1 MKIDVRFR
9 GIRVSEALREY
20 AVRRVRF
27 QLSRFDGDVG
37 SVVVRIGDVNGPRGG
52 VDKRCLVEA
61 RGRAFGPVAVEDA
74 SADAYAAVG
83 TAVGRVARAVR
94 REIERA
100 RAVGRPSRG
109 PGPAPWRPL
118 RRRRAHPGLEIT
130 GTPEGDLS

>member
-9 GIRVSEALREY
+9 GIQVSEALREY

-61 RGRAFGPVAVEDA
+61 RGPAFGPVAVEDA
-74 SADAYAAVG
+74 STDAY
-83 TAVGRVARAVR
+83 TAVGSAVGRAARAVG

-100 RAVGRPSRG
+100 RVGQREDG
-109 PGPAPWRPL
+109 PVG
-118 RRRRAHPGLEIT
+118 E
-130 GTPEGDLS
+130 